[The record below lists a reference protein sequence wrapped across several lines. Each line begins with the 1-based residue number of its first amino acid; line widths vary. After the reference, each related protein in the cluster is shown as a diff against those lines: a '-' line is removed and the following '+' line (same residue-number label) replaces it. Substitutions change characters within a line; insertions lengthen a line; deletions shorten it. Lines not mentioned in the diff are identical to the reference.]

1 MHSKILKK
9 SLKKAGILLF
19 WILLWQ
25 LVAMALNQPMILTG
39 PIQVLG
45 ALFSLIF
52 EAEFWL
58 SIGLTLG
65 KIAAGFVLALVVG
78 VGLGILS
85 GRWQL
90 VCDFLEPVMHLTK
103 AIPVASF
110 VILALLWA
118 GSSMLSVLISFLVAL
133 PIIYVHTLAGLK
145 STDQKLLEMARV
157 FDMPWQ
163 CKIRY
168 IYWEAL
174 KPHLAEGFRITLG
187 FCWKSGVAAEVI
199 GVPDHSIGEKLYMA
213 KIYLSTD
220 QLLAWTVVVI
230 TLSTLFE
237 KICLKLIGGKAG
249 ETDDPGAEEE
259 LQR

>member
-1 MHSKILKK
+1 MRSKI
-9 SLKKAGILLF
+9 LKKAGILLF

-25 LVAMALNQPMILTG
+25 FGATALNQPIILTG

-45 ALFSLIF
+45 ALSSLVF
-52 EAEFWL
+52 EGEFWL

-65 KIAAGFVLALVVG
+65 KIASGFLLALAVG
-78 VGLGILS
+78 VVLGILS
-85 GRWQL
+85 SRWRL
-90 VCDFLEPVMHLTK
+90 VCDFMEPVMHLMK

-118 GSSMLSVLISFLVAL
+118 GSSMLSVLISFRVAL
-133 PIIYVHTLAGLK
+133 PIIYVHTLAGLH
-145 STDQKLLEMARV
+145 STDKKLLEMARV
-157 FDMPWQ
+157 FAMPWQ

-174 KPHLAEGFRITLG
+174 KPHLADGFRITLG

-199 GVPDHSIGEKLYMA
+199 GVPAHSIGEKLYMS

-230 TLSTLFE
+230 ILSTLFE
-237 KICLKLIGGKAG
+237 KICLKLIGGKSG
-249 ETDDPGAEEE
+249 EINDPGAEEE